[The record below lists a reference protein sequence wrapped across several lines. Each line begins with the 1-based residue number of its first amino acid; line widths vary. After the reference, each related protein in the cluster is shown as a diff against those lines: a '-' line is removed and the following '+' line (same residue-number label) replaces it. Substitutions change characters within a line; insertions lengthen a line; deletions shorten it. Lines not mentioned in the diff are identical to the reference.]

1 MNSRIAVIGLGGFG
15 LSIVRELSKQKFNI
29 LAIDVSKEAIDQV
42 QKLVT
47 RAVVMDTTNEDTMKE
62 IQWDEIDVAVIAIG
76 PERIDDSI
84 MTIALLKEFGVP
96 QIIAR
101 AGTSLHE
108 KILRKIGADK
118 VVNPE
123 NDMGKLLAQKIAN
136 PNLIDIRYFDEF
148 TVMSEM
154 TPPTGFV
161 GKSIVQLDLRKKHR
175 VSIIALRRNRG
186 EGARII
192 REEVMANPSPDEV
205 IQEEDILVVIGRKID
220 VEMLGKL

>member
-1 MNSRIAVIGLGGFG
+1 
-15 LSIVRELSKQKFNI
+15 LSKQKFNI
-29 LAIDVSKEAIDQV
+29 LAIDVSQEAIDMV
-42 QKLVT
+42 QKLVA
-47 RAVVMDTTNEDTMKE
+47 RAVVMDTTNEDMMRE
-62 IQWDEIDVAVIAIG
+62 LQWDDIDVAVIAIG
-76 PERIDDSI
+76 TERIDDSI

-101 AGTSLHE
+101 AGTALHE

-123 NDMGKLLAQKIAN
+123 HDMGKLLAQKIAN

-154 TPPTGFV
+154 TPPAAFV
-161 GKSIVQLDLRKKHR
+161 GKSIMQLDLRKKFR
-175 VSIIALRRNRG
+175 ISIIALRRNRG
-186 EGARII
+186 DGTRII
-192 REEVMANPSPDEV
+192 REEVMANPSPDEI